1 MTTATD
7 IAKRLLEDEEDFDPK
22 EYAMAQKY
30 FLQPIEHGVNKE
42 ACAVT
47 LNLSYASSIGL
58 IVQLH
63 SNDWVAQPMLNRQ
76 SIGLDQHTF
85 KTKQEAA
92 NWVYKAYEEWSKLD
106 LPEAEEEEIDHK
118 DYIMSQLYAQP
129 PHTGDIIGPGGKTV
143 VRSRNLAGVRRYLR
157 NHLVTR
163 VNIWQF
169 ADSRHSELGA
179 LEILFDKGEWYR
191 TRWESFS
198 LLKWALRNWRNLYG
212 VPLFIHGKPCG
223 KIGFHNHH
231 LKDDRT

>member
-169 ADSRHSELGA
+169 VIRSWAPWKYCSIKASGIGRAGNLSRSSNGPCATGA
-179 LEILFDKGEWYR
+179 TFTACRYSSMASRAVK
-191 TRWESFS
+191 
-198 LLKWALRNWRNLYG
+198 
-212 VPLFIHGKPCG
+212 
-223 KIGFHNHH
+223 
-231 LKDDRT
+231 